1 VTTLEIERKN
11 GVALGICEDVL
22 VLYYAQAPTLESVRT
37 IDIAI
42 KHPTVARLKR
52 IHVLVVID
60 SGSRAPEAD
69 ARVAMQ
75 RSIRSQASRTA
86 ALAYAILGTGFS
98 NAAAR
103 AVVSGILLLL
113 RPKYPTKVF
122 PTVSAAS
129 QWLLSQG
136 EKGSSSDSGNQ
147 LDRAEQLEWLH
158 DFCSP
163 IGVGNGLRGCV

>member
-11 GVALGICEDVL
+11 GVALGICEDAL
-22 VLYYAQAPTLESVRT
+22 VLYYAQAPTLESVRI

-42 KHPTVARLKR
+42 KHPAVARLKQV
-52 IHVLVVID
+52 HALVVID
-60 SGSRAPEAD
+60 AVSRAPEAD
-69 ARVAMQ
+69 VRAAMQ
-75 RSIRSQASRTA
+75 RSIRSQESRTV
-86 ALAYAILGTGFS
+86 ALAYAILGTGFT

-103 AVVSGILLLL
+103 AVVSGMLLL
-113 RPKYPTKVF
+113 RRPQYPAKVF

-136 EKGSSSDSGNQ
+136 EKGSPADSDNQ
-147 LDRAEQLEWLH
+147 LDRAVQLEWLH

-163 IGVGNGLRGCV
+163 IGVGNGQRDYV

>member
-11 GVALGICEDVL
+11 GVALGICEDAL
-22 VLYYAQAPTLESVRT
+22 VLYYARAPTLESVRT

-42 KHPTVARLKR
+42 KNPTVARLKR
-52 IHVLVVID
+52 VLVLVVID
-60 SGSRAPEAD
+60 AVSRAPEAD
-69 ARVAMQ
+69 VRVAMR
-75 RSIRSQASRTA
+75 RSVQSQESRTV

-103 AVVSGILLLL
+103 AVVSGMLLLG

-136 EKGSSSDSGNQ
+136 EKSSTSDSRDR
-147 LDRAEQLEWLH
+147 LDPAEQLEWLH

-163 IGVGNGLRGCV
+163 IGVGNGQRGFG